1 MLWLYNTLLV
11 PVRLAV
17 GLRAALSSRDPGKT
31 AEWDERR
38 ARRLP
43 ATPPGSIWIHGAS
56 VGEVGIVNS
65 LAAEIRRTAATE
77 IPLVVSALTPTGRQ
91 RLAGP
96 PEVDAAFFLPL
107 DFPGTTRTVFRK
119 LQPSVLTLVETE
131 LWPNL
136 LEAAQSAEVPVVIVN
151 GRLSSRRMKRY
162 RRLSPLYRP
171 RLRRLAHVGAQSP
184 EDAERFV
191 ELGVPRSVVSVTG
204 NIKYD
209 LPPPAATVASEIR
222 ARLRLDGGRPVF
234 IAASTRDGEESL
246 LLDAVA
252 AVRKNVPNLLW
263 ILAPRHLERVETVVS
278 AIEGRGLRHR
288 LWSDTST
295 IEDFD
300 VLIVDTLGQLRA
312 MFAIADVAFV
322 GGTLVPI
329 GGHNVLEPAA
339 ANVPVLFGPH
349 TENVTAAADALCA
362 ADGAIR
368 VQAAKELIP
377 ALGELL
383 GNEDRRR
390 RMGRS
395 AGEVVRSNRG
405 ALARSVE
412 SILAAAR

>member
-17 GLRAALSSRDPGKT
+17 RLRAALASRDPGKA

-38 ARRLP
+38 ARSLP
-43 ATPPGSIWIHGAS
+43 DTPPGSIWIHGAS

-77 IPLVVSALTPTGRQ
+77 IPVVVSALTPTGRQ
-91 RLAGP
+91 RLARP
-96 PEVDAAFFLPL
+96 PDVNAAFFLPL
-107 DFPGTTRTVFRK
+107 DFPGTTRTVVRTVR
-119 LQPSVLTLVETE
+119 PSVLTLVETE

-136 LEAAQSAEVPVVIVN
+136 LEAAQSCGVPVVIVN
-151 GRLSSRRMKRY
+151 GRLSSRRMTRY
-162 RRLSPLYRP
+162 RRLSPLFRP

-209 LPPPAATVASEIR
+209 LPPPAATVAAELR
-222 ARLRLDGGRPVF
+222 ERFRLDGDRPVF
-234 IAASTRDGEESL
+234 IAASTRDGEEPL
-246 LLDAVA
+246 LLDVVA

-263 ILAPRHLERVETVVS
+263 ILAPRHLERVAAVV
-278 AIEGRGLRHR
+278 AAVEARGLRHR
-288 LWSDTST
+288 LWSDTSA

-300 VLIVDTLGQLRA
+300 VLVVDTLGQLSA
-312 MFAIADVAFV
+312 MFAVADVAFV

-339 ANVPVLFGPH
+339 ANIPVLFGPH

-362 ADGAIR
+362 AGGAIQ
-368 VQAAKELIP
+368 VQSAAELIP

-383 GNEDRRR
+383 GDEDRNR

-395 AGEVVRSNRG
+395 AGEVVRTNRG
-405 ALARSVE
+405 ALAQSVE
-412 SILAAAR
+412 SILAVAR